1 MNRLAKDKARRWGR
15 AGRASLPPDARA
27 RKNRAL
33 CRRLTRLKP
42 FITARSVA
50 LYRAVGDEVDLSEVE
65 APLRAR
71 GVRIYL
77 PRYNGEQYE
86 MALWQPDTP
95 LERGPLGIPQPP
107 GPAAGEHEIDLV
119 LVPGLAFDVQ
129 GNRAGHGGGHYD
141 RMLKNLRAFRT
152 GVAFDAQLVPR
163 IETAPH
169 DVPVRLVLTERRL
182 YGINA
187 ERFSILSVERG
198 G

>member
-1 MNRLAKDKARRWGR
+1 MNRLAKDRAREQGR
-15 AGRASLPPDARA
+15 AARASLSPDTRA

-50 LYRAVGDEVDLSEVE
+50 LYKAVGDEVDLSEAE
-65 APLRAR
+65 ALLRAR

-77 PRYNGEQYE
+77 PRCNGEQYE
-86 MALWQPDTP
+86 MALWKPDTP
-95 LERGPLGIPQPP
+95 LERGPLGIPQPT

-119 LVPGLAFDVQ
+119 LVPGLAFDVE

-141 RMLKNLRAFRT
+141 RMLKKIRACRT
-152 GVAFDAQLVPR
+152 GVAFNAQIVPR

-182 YGINA
+182 YGIDA
-187 ERFSILSVERG
+187 ERFSILSVEQG